1 MHFIASLTL
10 IALVMLIFCF
20 GQEVGIP
27 IAGPDSF
34 VPGLF
39 AIWVIGVIVSVVALQ
54 ADREDADRKG
64 ADRSGGAA

>member
-1 MHFIASLTL
+1 MHFIASL
-10 IALVMLIFCF
+10 ALTTVAMLAFCF
-20 GQEVGIP
+20 GQEVGFP

-39 AIWVIGVIVSVVALQ
+39 AIWLIGVILGVAAL
-54 ADREDADRKG
+54 R